1 LKIRVVVESTYKSLI
16 RDVGDGDGGEG
27 EANKGEGR

>member
-1 LKIRVVVESTYKSLI
+1 MVGESTYKSLI
-16 RDVGDGDGGEG
+16 RDMGDGDSREG